1 MLSYHPLVLY
11 DIKSLLT
18 KSFRSV
24 NSFGERKKMRKK
36 DNNVI
41 AGSLPI
47 SLSLIVGK
55 NKCDAPAF
63 FFPSYACITLV
74 FNY

>member
-36 DNNVI
+36 DNNVM

-47 SLSLIVGK
+47 SLSLIV
-55 NKCDAPAF
+55 CESRWDAPAF
-63 FFPSYACITLV
+63 FSLATLA
-74 FNY
+74 